1 MSFRNIAEAIPAE
14 KRQIVSN
21 KLSDLILS
29 SKNDDKMPND
39 LANTILHFWQRNL
52 LAGEQGLA
60 TLLEAATLLESEK
73 VIASLAELG
82 LPDVAER
89 VKQTTTKT

>member
-1 MSFRNIAEAIPAE
+1 MAEAIPAE
-14 KRQIVSN
+14 KRQTVSN

-39 LANTILHFWQRNL
+39 LANTILYFWQRNL

-73 VIASLAELG
+73 AIASLAELG
-82 LPDVAER
+82 LPDVADR
-89 VKQTTTKT
+89 VKQTATKT